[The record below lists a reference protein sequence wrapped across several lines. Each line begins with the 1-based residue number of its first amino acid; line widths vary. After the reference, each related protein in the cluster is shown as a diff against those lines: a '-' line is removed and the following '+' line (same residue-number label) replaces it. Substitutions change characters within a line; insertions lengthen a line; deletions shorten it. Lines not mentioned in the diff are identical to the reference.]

1 MVVTGSFG
9 FALQGVPI
17 EPNDIDIKD
26 KKGDYEIESLF
37 CEFVIK
43 PVRFSSAEKIRSY
56 FGTLMIDG
64 IEIEI
69 MGDIQKRLADG
80 VWEEPV
86 DLKQYKRIVEI
97 EGVQVPVLSLEYEYQ
112 AYLKLGRIEK
122 AKMLRKWLDSVHGSS
137 DNTSPNS

>member
-1 MVVTGSFG
+1 
-9 FALQGVPI
+9 
-17 EPNDIDIKD
+17 
-26 KKGDYEIESLF
+26 
-37 CEFVIK
+37 
-43 PVRFSSAEKIRSY
+43 
-56 FGTLMIDG
+56 MIDG

-69 MGDIQKRLADG
+69 MGDIQKQLADG

-86 DLKQYKRIVEI
+86 DLKQYKRVVEI

-122 AKMLRKWLDSVHGSS
+122 TKMLRKWLDSVHGSS